1 MNQKKIFTTSILV
14 KLTENQ
20 KTAIRSTAERLD
32 CSMNEV
38 CRWAI
43 KIGLKKLD
51 WEAEAE

>member
-1 MNQKKIFTTSILV
+1 MNQKKIFTTTLLLQ
-14 KLTENQ
+14 LTENQ
-20 KTAIRSTAERLD
+20 KMAIRSTSERLD